1 MKYGAS
7 DTLEK
12 LGCDPS
18 GLWAMVVHGWKDGPS
33 TSSWIPALT
42 VNLNKYRGG
51 CVIVVDFFYYSSNT
65 DYFVLVKNFPGVSA
79 VLFKKVNQILGEG
92 FKASNGYIFGF
103 SLGAQLVIDVG
114 SKLNGA
120 IARID
125 GNYFI

>member
-1 MKYGAS
+1 MKYGDN
-7 DTLEK
+7 DTLSS

-18 GLWAMVVHGWKDGPS
+18 DLWAMVVHGWKDGPS

-79 VLFKKVNQILGEG
+79 VLLKKVNQILGEG
-92 FKASNGYIFGF
+92 FTADNGYMFGF
-103 SLGAQLVIDVG
+103 SYGAHLVYSVG
-114 SKLNGA
+114 KNLNGA
-120 IARID
+120 VAKID
-125 GNYFI
+125 GNL